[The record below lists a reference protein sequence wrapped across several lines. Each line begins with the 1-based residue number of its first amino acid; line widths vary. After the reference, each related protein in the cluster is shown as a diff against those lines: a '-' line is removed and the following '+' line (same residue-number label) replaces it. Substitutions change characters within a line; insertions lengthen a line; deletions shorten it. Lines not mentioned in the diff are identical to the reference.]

1 MISATECLMLPNN
14 QCNSYSVI
22 CSIFLNDTLVTVE
35 SGRHITVPNP
45 VCGFFIIHIY
55 LSKFVKINLLH
66 RNLSN
71 LLRFNILFFTFNLS
85 MLYT

>member
-14 QCNSYSVI
+14 QCNSYSMI

-45 VCGFFIIHIY
+45 VCDFFYYSY
-55 LSKFVKINLLH
+55 LFIEIRKNKLITQKFV
-66 RNLSN
+66 
-71 LLRFNILFFTFNLS
+71 
-85 MLYT
+85 